1 MNDYAIHLFAPKTG
15 KLTPSMLEW
24 LMQHANDPTQPETY
38 FPVRQI
44 KPYALARILLKL
56 DPSLIP
62 EQVDSENVVLH
73 YPMRDLNIRLYIH
86 PRGVIVLLPLAASTL
101 ARIMLGISYTYIRY
115 LFEQCGFWSF
125 DPQLN
130 VISYADD
137 YQSIDEAAALMEQ
150 LLPRLL
156 NG

>member
-1 MNDYAIHLFAPKTG
+1 MDYAIHLFAPKTG
-15 KLTPSMLEW
+15 RLTPSMLEW
-24 LMQHANDPTQPETY
+24 LIHHAADTTQPEAH
-38 FPVRQI
+38 FPVRKL

-62 EQVDSENVVLH
+62 EQVDGGNVILH
-73 YPMRDLNIRLYIH
+73 YPIRDLGIRLMIH
-86 PRGVIVLLPLAASTL
+86 DRGLVVLLPIAASTL

-115 LFEQCGFWSF
+115 LFEEGGFWSF

-137 YQSIDEAAALMEQ
+137 YQSIDEAAEFMEQ
-150 LLPRLL
+150 LLPKLL